1 MQAVFHPSQ
10 PNVQYPRYSSEHET
24 KAAAA
29 ETTDI
34 QPANSHTHTCHSTSL
49 IWRFNLTVLLQF
61 APTIT
66 DIPLNHFWKISCE
79 KLKFWSTCKQLV
91 LWSSEWRFDDDQHR
105 LDHSFLWL
113 RCVSGVLNWLF
124 RNQLNPVRLCV
135 EGQTESLERRQM
147 CSQIT
152 ADQKW
157 ILDTTQLK
165 DLELFCH
172 AWKHF
177 CQTVLGKFSQEYF
190 KFFKQRSEMLKL
202 SSPVCT
208 VPRQQMSD
216 KESWK
221 GSVVRSHRHS
231 TLFSMSLINSISGKR
246 NILCR
251 LNMPQVLMQEPAD

>member
-24 KAAAA
+24 KAAAEA
-29 ETTDI
+29 TDI
-34 QPANSHTHTCHSTSL
+34 QPANSQP
-49 IWRFNLTVLLQF
+49 FNQFNMTVQLDCFVAVCTNNHRYPFKSFLENQLWEIEILKHMQAARVVIIRMPSAQAWSFISVAEMCFRCSELTVQKS
-61 APTIT
+61 AKPS
-66 DIPLNHFWKISCE
+66 PA
-79 KLKFWSTCKQLV
+79 
-91 LWSSEWRFDDDQHR
+91 
-105 LDHSFLWL
+105 
-113 RCVSGVLNWLF
+113 
-124 RNQLNPVRLCV
+124 LCRR
-135 EGQTESLERRQM
+135 TESLERRQM

-177 CQTVLGKFSQEYF
+177 CQTVFGKFSQEYF

-202 SSPVCT
+202 YSPVST

-216 KESWK
+216 QESWK

-231 TLFSMSLINSISGKR
+231 ALFSMSLINSISGKR

>member
-29 ETTDI
+29 EATDI

-91 LWSSEWRFDDDQHR
+91 LWSSEWRFEDDQHR

-113 RCVSGVLNWLF
+113 RCVSGVLNWLY
-124 RNQLNPVRLCV
+124 RNTKP
-135 EGQTESLERRQM
+135 
-147 CSQIT
+147 
-152 ADQKW
+152 
-157 ILDTTQLK
+157 
-165 DLELFCH
+165 
-172 AWKHF
+172 
-177 CQTVLGKFSQEYF
+177 
-190 KFFKQRSEMLKL
+190 
-202 SSPVCT
+202 SPA
-208 VPRQQMSD
+208 
-216 KESWK
+216 
-221 GSVVRSHRHS
+221 
-231 TLFSMSLINSISGKR
+231 
-246 NILCR
+246 LCR
-251 LNMPQVLMQEPAD
+251 RTNRKPGEKTDVLTDHSWSKVDIGHDSTKGPRVILSCVKTLLPNCSWQVQSRIFQVFQTKKWNAEVVFAGLHCAQTANVR